1 MTRAAAVAE
10 EFERRFG
17 GEGRPRVFRA
27 PGRVN
32 LIGEHT
38 DYNEGFVMPA
48 ATDLAAFAAVAA
60 ADDRRVSVVS
70 LDINEEFSF
79 DLDDAD
85 AERRGEWGDYVQGV
99 ALALEAG
106 GFRLRGARLVVSS
119 EVTMG
124 SGLSSSAALE
134 VASARALLG
143 AAGLE
148 AEPLAVARL
157 CQRAENEFVGVR
169 SGIMD
174 QYAACFGREGHA
186 LLLDCRSLESRAL
199 PVPEGVRIV
208 VCNTMVKHSLA
219 GGEYNRRRADC
230 EEAARLLGVRALR
243 DVGAEEFA
251 RRADELPERLRRRAR
266 HVITENAR
274 VGEAAAALTASDLG
288 AFGRAMNESHFSL
301 RDDYEVSCAELDLMA
316 ELGRRRPGV
325 HGARMM
331 GGGFGGCTVN
341 LVEEGAVEG
350 FFGEVPAAYERETG
364 LKPALYVCRA
374 SEGASEVTL

>member
-1 MTRAAAVAE
+1 MAE
-10 EFERRFG
+10 EFARRFG
-17 GEGRPRVFRA
+17 GGRPRVFRA

-48 ATDLAAFAAVAA
+48 ATDLAAFAAVAPSEG
-60 ADDRRVSVVS
+60 RRVSVVS

-79 DLDDAD
+79 DLDDAG
-85 AERRGEWGDYVQGV
+85 AKRRGQWGDYVQGV
-99 ALALEAG
+99 ALSLEAG
-106 GFRLRGARLVVSS
+106 GFSLRGAQIVLSS
-119 EVTMG
+119 EVPMG

-134 VASARALLG
+134 VASARALLA

-148 AEPLAVARL
+148 ADPLAVARL

-174 QYAACFGREGHA
+174 QYAACFGQEGHA

-219 GGEYNRRRADC
+219 GGEYNLRRADC

-243 DVGAEEFA
+243 DVEPGEFA

-274 VGEAAAALTASDLG
+274 VAEAAAALTASDLG

-316 ELGRRRPGV
+316 ELGRGRPGV
-325 HGARMM
+325 YGARMM

-350 FFGEVPAAYERETG
+350 FFREVPAAYERETG

-374 SEGASEVTL
+374 SEGASEVTLAQ